1 MKMAFKQRL
10 GEILVNKGLVTP
22 SEVDQALRLQVGG
35 NRRVGYL
42 LIQMGFITG
51 DQLLEAL
58 SDQLDVPIITIK
70 DQFSPAVKKILPR
83 YLCRKYSVLP
93 LTLEKNKVLNL
104 AMLNPLDDQAIAD
117 VEAFSGM
124 AVKPVL
130 ARKTDISKSI
140 GEYVPLSAKDI
151 FNPQMYGRAA
161 KIISSIALL
170 LLLVVGYFMYQNIKT
185 EKFGTVSRVDNSTI
199 FKNHDL
205 MVGVD
210 QSGKVSLLGHG
221 AYSKGYYK
229 VSFDSIEFMDDF
241 IKKKEKDFSEKQSD
255 WLDWVINQNVPRKS

>member
-1 MKMAFKQRL
+1 MAFKQRL

-22 SEVDQALRLQVGG
+22 SEIDQALRLQVGG

-58 SDQLDVPIITIK
+58 SDQLEVPIIAIK
-70 DQFSPAVKKILPR
+70 DQFSPAAKKILPR

-93 LTLEKNKVLNL
+93 LSLEKNKVLNL

-130 ARKTDISKSI
+130 AREIDISNSI
-140 GEYVPLSAKDI
+140 SKNVPFSAKDI

-161 KIISSIALL
+161 KIVSSIAIL
-170 LLLVVGYFMYQNIKT
+170 LLLVIGYFMQQNIQK
-185 EKFGTVSRVDNSTI
+185 EKFGTVSTVGNSTI
-199 FKNHDL
+199 FKNYDL
-205 MVGVD
+205 MVGVN

-221 AYSKGYYK
+221 AYSKGYYS
-229 VSFDSIEFMDDF
+229 VSFNNIESMDAF
-241 IKKKEKDFSEKQSD
+241 VERKKKDFSEKQFG
-255 WLDWVINQNVPRKS
+255 WLDWVINQNAPRQG

>member
-1 MKMAFKQRL
+1 MAFKQRL

-221 AYSKGYYK
+221 
-229 VSFDSIEFMDDF
+229 
-241 IKKKEKDFSEKQSD
+241 
-255 WLDWVINQNVPRKS
+255 